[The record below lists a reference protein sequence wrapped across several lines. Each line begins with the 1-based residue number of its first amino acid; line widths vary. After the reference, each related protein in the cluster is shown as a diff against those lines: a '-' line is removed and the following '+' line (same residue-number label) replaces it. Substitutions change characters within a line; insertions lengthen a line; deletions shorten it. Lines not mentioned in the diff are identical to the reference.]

1 MLPYVCRRFVSYRQ
15 GVILGVGGATVSF
28 LVKSKCM
35 ARGSLNKKKKNE
47 TKKVLKKKIYFL
59 SCTFAMAAH
68 IFPIPWRRKSLS
80 ENILKKKK
88 GWKRTSHSCHRC
100 RVATLH
106 FCQTPKLWFLPPST
120 SPPPTTPWSCFVFFL
135 FAPPPPLP
143 EMYFYFENRK
153 H

>member
-88 GWKRTSHSCHRC
+88 RVKTDESFLSSLPRRYFTLLSNPQTLIFTS
-100 RVATLH
+100 LY
-106 FCQTPKLWFLPPST
+106 LPPTHYPVKLFCFFSFR
-120 SPPPTTPWSCFVFFL
+120 SPATPSGDVLL
-135 FAPPPPLP
+135 F
-143 EMYFYFENRK
+143 
-153 H
+153 